1 MRTSRPHPPAL
12 LLLCLRE
19 RQSMGDPGLTRL
31 MTYPQAGFSL
41 FKGRYEI
48 TQEFVAL
55 YGLWLMCI
63 RYFSQTFP
71 ANQGGAHPSR
81 GDIIRARLRTGW
93 AYGRGGESK
102 QSRPLRYPQ
111 RSKYSSRSL
120 PSATTHRSAPVDDKS
135 GAGGLLPGEIPGI
148 LYICMRSL

>member
-1 MRTSRPHPPAL
+1 MR
-12 LLLCLRE
+12 
-19 RQSMGDPGLTRL
+19 DPGLTRL

-71 ANQGGAHPSR
+71 ANQAHT
-81 GDIIRARLRTGW
+81 LRV
-93 AYGRGGESK
+93 A
-102 QSRPLRYPQ
+102 
-111 RSKYSSRSL
+111 
-120 PSATTHRSAPVDDKS
+120 
-135 GAGGLLPGEIPGI
+135 I
-148 LYICMRSL
+148 